1 MDARGKSEAQ
11 NSVAQNDDIYLRP
24 GCSPTH
30 ILLTMVTPRDG
41 PGWGLQFILDT
52 DLKSLQRERIHIL
65 LV

>member
-1 MDARGKSEAQ
+1 MQGEKRGTEQ
-11 NSVAQNDDIYLRP
+11 RAQNDDTYVRP

-52 DLKSLQRERIHIL
+52 DFKSLQRERIHIL